1 MSTKIFLYDT
11 TLRDGA
17 QSEDVNL
24 SATDKVRI
32 ARQLDYLGM
41 DYIEGGWPGANPVE
55 TEFFNAMRGV
65 GLRNAKLAAF
75 GSTHHPSHTPETD
88 PTLAALI
95 SSGARVAAVLGNP
108 APAMWKWPWAFP
120 GNAIWKSSAIP
131 FPSLR
136 KIWKKPF

>member
-55 TEFFNAMRGV
+55 TEFFVQA
-65 GLRNAKLAAF
+65 
-75 GSTHHPSHTPETD
+75 GSP
-88 PTLAALI
+88 
-95 SSGARVAAVLGNP
+95 GAV
-108 APAMWKWPWAFP
+108 
-120 GNAIWKSSAIP
+120 SAIKKIGVEQAQTVVKTAIRRAKRGKDI
-131 FPSLR
+131 SLSSR
-136 KIWKKPF
+136 LAKSIHVLSKILPHGFVLWVEKHMGMY

>member
-65 GLRNAKLAAF
+65 GLRHAKLAAL
-75 GSTHHPSHTPETD
+75 E
-88 PTLAALI
+88 
-95 SSGARVAAVLGNP
+95 ARTILP
-108 APAMWKWPWAFP
+108 ILRRRIPRWPP
-120 GNAIWKSSAIP
+120 
-131 FPSLR
+131 
-136 KIWKKPF
+136 

>member
-65 GLRNAKLAAF
+65 GLRHAKLAAF
-75 GSTHHPSHTPETD
+75 GSTHHPSHTPERRQCN
-88 PTLAALI
+88 
-95 SSGARVAAVLGNP
+95 ARGVLPVFQRPVRRYCLQKGY
-108 APAMWKWPWAFP
+108 
-120 GNAIWKSSAIP
+120 
-131 FPSLR
+131 R
-136 KIWKKPF
+136 